1 MAPPSPRPG
10 SPLRTED
17 LLSEAKWPPLSG
29 REASLLVTSQL
40 YASLHRSRQ
49 AEAEARAQLQGPLG
63 SPTSPSSCAADHRGQ
78 LDTLDRELSRSL
90 TGGSQHISAM
100 ESVRSHL
107 QSMLQASRETAHHH
121 PLVPPGGPERR
132 EEDSFDSDSTGTLLN
147 ARPLQELS
155 PPSSAA
161 GLDGLFPRCSSL
173 WPGSSR
179 DQPELQGLKDAL
191 DTEHTRRRHCERHI
205 QSLQTRVLE
214 LQQQLAVALA
224 ADRKK
229 DLMIEQL
236 DKTLAR
242 VVEGWNRHEAE
253 RVEVL
258 RGLQEER
265 QAAELTRGQQQETVA
280 RLEQSLS
287 QAMEALSLEQKGAS
301 QQQREREMLEEA
313 RLALTRS
320 LEREQQRSRSLQAER
335 DEALAGRLGEQ
346 RELESLRAAL
356 EEQAQ
361 AQAQRERQQQDQCQ
375 ALCEEARAQ
384 LERERAS
391 GQREAQVAQ
400 ETRQQLSSAQ
410 ADVRRLEEELD
421 TARRERDGLQL
432 ENSLIQARCEAQ
444 RVQIESKLAVQLEQ
458 QMTERLA
465 QVHEGSLRQVTA
477 LREQHRKHV
486 QELTGQ
492 HQEELATQLA
502 QFKAELAEQ
511 EARQQH
517 VAQDYELRLAREQ
530 ARVRELR
537 SGHQRLE
544 AQRAETVGR
553 LQAMLRAHWEEAHRL
568 LSGSAPPGV
577 PPAPLSNCP
586 GLAAPG
592 TEEEE
597 EEEEEGRPWSAPP
610 PATALKP
617 VLQQSRGPEEPGPLS
632 LGRCPSPDLSSLL
645 GPSFLSQQS
654 FQPLEPQP
662 DITPPPAGSIPSAQ
676 QAERPFP
683 EEQGG
688 PAEPSSLS
696 PASLDELKQYLHLL
710 LDPFSGKLAPP
721 DQDNP
726 PVTQLLSQPGPP
738 GSPQWKDARSI
749 PRPPPAVHKTKVPL
763 AKTTSLFWGPEAPR
777 SPTQGRGGCGGQ
789 ARDPPGSPE
798 KGREGD
804 PPNSQQLSEASRLL
818 RLCQAQGQA
827 GATEELLAYLRR
839 LEERG
844 RTEGQG
850 DAAPRRN
857 TDFRLGEA
865 PRREPVLR
873 RLTHKVE
880 KPPGRKKAGPPVP
893 GSTRNRGG
901 IWR

>member
-1 MAPPSPRPG
+1 MAPPSSRPG

-40 YASLHRSRQ
+40 YTSLHRSRQ
-49 AEAEARAQLQGPLG
+49 AEAEARAQLEGPLG
-63 SPTSPSSCAADHRGQ
+63 SPTPPPSCAPEPREE
-78 LDTLDRELSRSL
+78 LETLARELSRSL
-90 TGGSQHISAM
+90 TVGVETSAQRKAGSQHISAM

-107 QSMLQASRETAHHH
+107 QSMLQASRETAHRH
-121 PLVPPGGPERR
+121 PLAPPGGPERR

-214 LQQQLAVALA
+214 LQQQLAVALS

-253 RVEVL
+253 RAEVL

-301 QQQREREMLEEA
+301 QQQREREVLEEA
-313 RLALTRS
+313 RMALTRS

-335 DEALAGRLGEQ
+335 DEALAGRLDERRQ
-346 RELESLRAAL
+346 LENLRAAL

-375 ALCEEARAQ
+375 ALREEARAQ
-384 LERERAS
+384 LERERAN
-391 GQREAQVAQ
+391 GQREAQAAL
-400 ETRQQLSSAQ
+400 EARQQLSSAQ
-410 ADVRRLEEELD
+410 AEVRRLEGELD
-421 TARRERDGLQL
+421 TARRERDALQL
-432 ENSLIQARCEAQ
+432 ENNLIQARCEAQ
-444 RVQIESKLAVQLEQ
+444 RVQMESKLAVQLEQ

-465 QVHEGSLRQVTA
+465 QVHEGSLRQVTS

-492 HQEELATQLA
+492 HQEEMAAQLA

-511 EARQQH
+511 EAQRQH

-544 AQRAETVGR
+544 AQREETVGR
-553 LQAMLRAHWEEAHRL
+553 LQAMLRTHWEEAHRL

-577 PPAPLSNCP
+577 PPAPLSNSP
-586 GLAAPG
+586 GSAALG
-592 TEEEE
+592 TEE

-617 VLQQSRGPEEPGPLS
+617 VLQQTRGPEEAGSLT

-645 GPSFLSQQS
+645 GPSFLSQQN

-662 DITPPPAGSIPSAQ
+662 DVTPPPAGSIPAAQ

-688 PAEPSSLS
+688 AVEPSSLS
-696 PASLDELKQYLHLL
+696 PASLDELKQYLNLL
-710 LDPFSGKLAPP
+710 LDPFPGKLAPP
-721 DQDNP
+721 EQDTP
-726 PVTQLLSQPGPP
+726 PVAQLLPQP
-738 GSPQWKDARSI
+738 
-749 PRPPPAVHKTKVPL
+749 
-763 AKTTSLFWGPEAPR
+763 
-777 SPTQGRGGCGGQ
+777 
-789 ARDPPGSPE
+789 
-798 KGREGD
+798 GREGD
-804 PPNSQQLSEASRLL
+804 PLNSQQLSEASRLL
-818 RLCQAQGQA
+818 RLCQARGQA
-827 GATEELLAYLRR
+827 GLTEELLAYLRG
-839 LEERG
+839 LERG
-844 RTEGQG
+844 GTEGQG
-850 DAAPRRN
+850 TAGPRRS

-865 PRREPVLR
+865 PRREPVPR
-873 RLTHKVE
+873 RPTHKVE

>member
-1 MAPPSPRPG
+1 MAPPSSRPG

-40 YASLHRSRQ
+40 YTSLHRSRQ
-49 AEAEARAQLQGPLG
+49 AEAEARAQLEGPLG
-63 SPTSPSSCAADHRGQ
+63 SPTPPPSCAPEPREE
-78 LDTLDRELSRSL
+78 LETLARELSRSL
-90 TGGSQHISAM
+90 TVGVETSAQRKAGSQHISAM

-107 QSMLQASRETAHHH
+107 QSMLQASRETAHRH
-121 PLVPPGGPERR
+121 PLAPPGGPERR

-214 LQQQLAVALA
+214 LQQQLAVALS

-253 RVEVL
+253 RAEVL

-301 QQQREREMLEEA
+301 QQQREREVLEEA
-313 RLALTRS
+313 RMALTRS

-335 DEALAGRLGEQ
+335 DEALAGRLDERRQ
-346 RELESLRAAL
+346 LENLRAAL

-375 ALCEEARAQ
+375 ALREEARAQ
-384 LERERAS
+384 LERERAN
-391 GQREAQVAQ
+391 GQREAQAAL
-400 ETRQQLSSAQ
+400 EARQQLSSAQ
-410 ADVRRLEEELD
+410 AEVRRLEGELD
-421 TARRERDGLQL
+421 TARRERDALQL
-432 ENSLIQARCEAQ
+432 ENNLIQARCEAQ
-444 RVQIESKLAVQLEQ
+444 RVQMESKLAVQLEQ

-465 QVHEGSLRQVTA
+465 QVHEGSLRQVTS

-492 HQEELATQLA
+492 HQEEMAAQLA

-511 EARQQH
+511 EAQRQH

-544 AQRAETVGR
+544 AQREETVGR
-553 LQAMLRAHWEEAHRL
+553 LQAMLRTHWEEAHRL

-577 PPAPLSNCP
+577 PPVSPSP
-586 GLAAPG
+586 Q
-592 TEEEE
+592 

-617 VLQQSRGPEEPGPLS
+617 VLQQTRGPEEAGSLT

-645 GPSFLSQQS
+645 GPSFLSQQN

-662 DITPPPAGSIPSAQ
+662 DVTPPPGKSPPTDPA
-676 QAERPFP
+676 RPDP
-683 EEQGG
+683 TPDPLRCLSTQLT
-688 PAEPSSLS
+688 AS
-696 PASLDELKQYLHLL
+696 PAFRSKT
-710 LDPFSGKLAPP
+710 PAPP
-721 DQDNP
+721 SD
-726 PVTQLLSQPGPP
+726 LSRYPLR
-738 GSPQWKDARSI
+738 SLQWEDARPV
-749 PRPPPAVHKTKVPL
+749 PRPPPPVHKTKVPL
-763 AKTTSLFWGPEAPR
+763 AKTTSLFRGPEAPR
-777 SPTQGRGGCGGQ
+777 SPTQGRGGRGG
-789 ARDPPGSPE
+789 RTGDPPGSPE
-798 KGREGD
+798 KGELAGGRGETEQRGT
-804 PPNSQQLSEASRLL
+804 
-818 RLCQAQGQA
+818 QGR
-827 GATEELLAYLRR
+827 GR
-839 LEERG
+839 ERG
-844 RTEGQG
+844 ERRERSRQAVSPSAPIPKLWALG
-850 DAAPRRN
+850 DRSPRSLQTHLGLISGLVPPQPVPRR
-857 TDFRLGEA
+857 
-865 PRREPVLR
+865 P
-873 RLTHKVE
+873 THKVE